1 MIFSLPL
8 IQDEK
13 MSSALVKQ
21 RFAQRSLPLPQ
32 EDVEGSVKPFYCSL
46 KNITYNVKY
55 DGQGLYEHLKK
66 KRVYTQQN
74 QV

>member
-1 MIFSLPL
+1 MLVSLPL

-21 RFAQRSLPLPQ
+21 HFTQKSLTLPR

-55 DGQGLYEHLKK
+55 DGQG
-66 KRVYTQQN
+66 
-74 QV
+74 